1 MLRLCMR
8 TKSLISFALAAC
20 AATSLAANTADQT
33 KSQLKV
39 VPKNLARHHMG
50 SNVFLFDPNNRTYQ
64 PTEAAAAWLDA
75 DITTGWPIM
84 AGQQHYLLSLAEP
97 MLLTNFAVSTQPTAG
112 TVTLYA
118 GDEPAIPGAKSWTVL
133 ARNVSLDL
141 VNDKKLANPLNRLA
155 KYLLIETDVADPGP
169 LFSLYLYGDRPAVSY
184 QLRKRDTA
192 IDTRGIFGPYVNS
205 ASACDLAALCAQAKV
220 TYANVPD
227 GFLFWQK
234 VIDENPE
241 SGINILPT
249 GDAAGIAVT
258 LDSNHKL
265 SRLALLAGNTAKGSI
280 DFFVL
285 PNLPTEETP
294 SGTATEVQA
303 VKADPAQPASPAN
316 VASGPLLAGLTPTT
330 TMVLDGTTQ
339 RSGVDFP
346 PVECRVLLVRWTPA
360 TAGETLTLREL
371 NAFGDVALN
380 EYELALA
387 ADAVGERFAAI
398 DGKDYKDFK
407 GLPPVGEFIS
417 PRTPPIPGA
426 LGFPPNLTRRNP
438 VSP

>member
-1 MLRLCMR
+1 MR
-8 TKSLISFALAAC
+8 TESLISFVLAAC
-20 AATSLAANTADQT
+20 TATCLAANTADQA
-33 KSQLKV
+33 KNQFKV
-39 VPKNLARHHMG
+39 FPKNLARQHLG
-50 SNVFLFDPNNRTYQ
+50 SNLFLFDPNNRTYQ
-64 PTEAAAAWLDA
+64 PTEAAATWLDA
-75 DITTGWPIM
+75 DVATGWPIM

-97 MLLTNFAVSTQPTAG
+97 MLLTNFAVSTRAMAG

-141 VNDKKLANPLNRLA
+141 VNERKLANPFNRLA

-184 QLRKRDTA
+184 QLRKRDTK
-192 IDTRGIFGPYVNS
+192 IDTRAIFGPYVNGV
-205 ASACDLAALCAQAKV
+205 AACDLAALCAQAQV

-227 GFLFWQK
+227 GFLSWQK
-234 VIDENPE
+234 IIDENPE
-241 SGINILPT
+241 SGIDILST
-249 GDAAGIAVT
+249 SDAPGIAVT

-265 SRLALLAGNTAKGSI
+265 SRLALLAGNIAKGSI

-285 PNLPTEETP
+285 PNLPAEGTP
-294 SGTATEVQA
+294 SVTATEVQA
-303 VKADPAQPASPAN
+303 IKADPARPANPAN

-339 RSGVDFP
+339 RSSVDFP
-346 PVECRVLLVRWTPA
+346 PVEGRVLLVRWTPA
-360 TAGETLTLREL
+360 TAGETLALREL
-371 NAFGDVALN
+371 NAFGDVALD

-387 ADAVGERFAAI
+387 PDAVGERFAAI
-398 DGKDYKDFK
+398 DGKDYKDYKDFK